1 MPHVYA
7 KVREPAGMEGPQQ
20 QRRSVF
26 GDRMMRL
33 LALCLAAPALAV
45 AQTATCPE
53 SLPEGAVEVKRAP
66 DGWVASSPSVIR
78 LDGGGMMS
86 GDPKQM
92 QYLVPASSRKV
103 RGGGASTWN
112 FDRGEQKWLYCTYGK
127 MAVQLARRMD
137 DKSTSCEVTV
147 KHGQRDSI
155 AAITAFC
162 R

>member
-1 MPHVYA
+1 
-7 KVREPAGMEGPQQ
+7 
-20 QRRSVF
+20 
-26 GDRMMRL
+26 MMRL
-33 LALCLAAPALAV
+33 LALFLAAPTLAI

-53 SLPEGAVEVKRAP
+53 ALPEGAVEVKRAP
-66 DGWVASSPSVIR
+66 QGWVASSPGVIR

-92 QYLVPASSRKV
+92 QYLVPAGSKKV

-137 DKSTSCEVTV
+137 DKSTTCEVTV
-147 KHGQRDSI
+147 RHGQKD
-155 AAITAFC
+155 AIVGILASC

>member
-1 MPHVYA
+1 
-7 KVREPAGMEGPQQ
+7 MEGPQQ
-20 QRRSVF
+20 QCRSVF
-26 GDRMMRL
+26 GDRMMRRLLLL
-33 LALCLAAPALAV
+33 LAAAPTLAV
-45 AQTATCPE
+45 AQTVSCPE
-53 SLPEGAVEVKRAP
+53 SVPENAVEVKRAP
-66 DGWVASSPSVIR
+66 EGWVASSPSVIR

-92 QYLVPASSRKV
+92 QYLVPASSKKV

-137 DKSTSCEVTV
+137 DQSTSCEVTV
-147 KHGQRDSI
+147 RHGQMDVI
-155 AAITAFC
+155 AAITAIC

>member
-1 MPHVYA
+1 
-7 KVREPAGMEGPQQ
+7 MEGPQQ
-20 QRRSVF
+20 QRRSIF
-26 GDRMMRL
+26 GYRMMRL
-33 LALCLAAPALAV
+33 LALFLAAAPTLAV
-45 AQTATCPE
+45 AQPVSCPE
-53 SLPEGAVEVKRAP
+53 SLPENAVEVKRVP
-66 DGWVASSPSVIR
+66 EGWVASSPGVIR

-92 QYLVPASSRKV
+92 QYLVPASSKKA

-127 MAVQLARRMD
+127 MAVQLAKRMD

-147 KHGQRDSI
+147 KHGQKDAI
-155 AAITAFC
+155 VAITAIC

>member
-1 MPHVYA
+1 
-7 KVREPAGMEGPQQ
+7 
-20 QRRSVF
+20 
-26 GDRMMRL
+26 MMRL
-33 LALCLAAPALAV
+33 LALFLAAAPTLAV
-45 AQTATCPE
+45 AQTVSCPE
-53 SLPEGAVEVKRAP
+53 SLPENAVEVKRAP
-66 DGWVASSPSVIR
+66 EGWVASSPSVIR

-92 QYLVPASSRKV
+92 QYLVPASSKKV

-137 DKSTSCEVTV
+137 DQSTSCEVTV
-147 KHGQRDSI
+147 KHGQKDAI
-155 AAITAFC
+155 VAITAIC